1 MMLKIKGN
9 NRGFTLV
16 EILISMAIISIVL
29 FSLFTIINS
38 SIKQNTKNEKDI
50 KLLNIAQSEIENL
63 RKEIKSSSNNINIY
77 IENTDSTITTIE
89 IPNDEEIIWKEKNS
103 NEKIDRIE
111 IKVDGIYKDFIGI
124 DDDGSQ
130 NVSIIQYERYIDN
143 DIYIIKLELL
153 RQEIASKYLYDI
165 KVKAKLKNDYFSKRE
180 ITLDSKILSK

>member
-63 RKEIKSSSNNINIY
+63 RKEIKSSSNNLNIY
-77 IENTDSTITTIE
+77 IENADSITTIE
-89 IPNDEEIIWKEKNS
+89 IPDDEEIIWKEENLS
-103 NEKIDRIE
+103 EKIDKID
-111 IKVDGIYKDFIGI
+111 IKVGGKYKDFIGI
-124 DDDGSQ
+124 DNDGSQ
-130 NVSIIQYERYIDN
+130 NTSIIQYDRSIDG
-143 DIYIIKLELL
+143 DIYTIKLELL
-153 RQEIASKYLYDI
+153 RQQKASKYLYHI
-165 KVKAKLKNDYFSKRE
+165 KVKAKLKNNYFSKKE